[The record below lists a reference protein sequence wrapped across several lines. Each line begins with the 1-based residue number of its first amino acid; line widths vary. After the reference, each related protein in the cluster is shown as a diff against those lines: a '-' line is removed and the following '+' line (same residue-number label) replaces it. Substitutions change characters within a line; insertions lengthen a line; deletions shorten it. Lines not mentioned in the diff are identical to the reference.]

1 MSSVSS
7 RSVHTDTLER
17 THILKEILEHVE
29 EYAKE
34 FNKVDYSALKDQILK
49 PVLAE
54 TFDPETQIRGF
65 LNTFKHTSVYKS
77 AFSKIP
83 NEALKE
89 QVNDFVQGKPAD
101 KVVEGHDLHLT
112 AHKSPPVEHHF
123 SLLTQLKKWL
133 LCGGDVKEAV
143 EDAQHPKH
151 KHVKGLPILY
161 ENSSESQVVEVCCGC
176 AYCVTRID
184 LV

>member
-7 RSVHTDTLER
+7 SSVHPDTLER

-29 EYAKE
+29 EYAKK
-34 FNKVDYSALKDQILK
+34 FDKVDYSALRDQILK
-49 PVLAE
+49 PVLEE
-54 TFDPETQIRGF
+54 TFDPEIQIRGF
-65 LNTFKHTSVYKS
+65 LNTFKHTSAYKD
-77 AFSKIP
+77 AFSNIP
-83 NEALKE
+83 DDLKE
-89 QVNDFVQGKPAD
+89 QVNDFVHGKPAD

-133 LCGGDVKEAV
+133 LCGSDIKEAV
-143 EDAQHPKH
+143 EDARHPKH

-161 ENSSESQVVEVCCGC
+161 ENSTGSQVVEVCCRPVRC
-176 AYCVTRID
+176 
-184 LV
+184 